1 MKQTKICIACV
12 ALIASTM
19 ASSAFAQ
26 SNDGDGNEKPFSLFG
41 DALESATGISAF
53 GFLQIGYSS
62 NNTSTHDQATAGHTN
77 LPIVGAPDEGLQL
90 NALSLALEKPITTNI
105 LPRITPTPGPVPW
118 DFSWGFRTELLYGRN
133 ALPAQMFGFDSQWAV
148 NATPAGV
155 APGSTRQN
163 YVAMPQVFVQAYFPV
178 GLGVAAMFGRFGSGV
193 GHDIA
198 PDWRPGPNVFYS
210 KTYTFVAQP
219 DQVYGGLI
227 SANLMRNENGFL
239 AGEFGIVKGRQN
251 LNDNNN
257 SNSTIGALRWRST
270 DMNTWVDYSFM
281 SGDEQNDPTV
291 NNIQM
296 PISRIISANGQKREH
311 HSLSVGFKPADA
323 WQANVEY
330 VYGKQSGD
338 GQPGTID
345 ILTFNPAIGNF
356 FTGGEYSGI
365 VAQAVFSA
373 SDKLSYG
380 ARYEN
385 FKDTKGVALFPVT
398 AVPSEFNAVTL
409 GMTYK
414 INKSAI
420 LRPEVRYDWQTGNN
434 GINAFGGGTA
444 DKQTTLSTDLIIYF

>member
-1 MKQTKICIACV
+1 MKHTKICIACA

-19 ASSAFAQ
+19 TASAFAQ

-41 DALESATGISAF
+41 DALESATGINAF

-77 LPIVGAPDEGLQL
+77 LPVAGAADEGLQL
-90 NALSLALEKPITTNI
+90 NALSLALERPITTNI

-118 DFSWGFRTELLYGRN
+118 DFSWGFRTELVYGRN
-133 ALPAQMFGFDSQWAV
+133 GLPAQMFGFDSQWAA

-155 APGSTRQN
+155 VPGSTRQN
-163 YVAMPQVFVQAYFPV
+163 YIAMPQAFVQAYFPV

-198 PDWRPGPNVFYS
+198 PEWRPGPNVFYS

-219 DQVYGGLI
+219 DQVYGGLV
-227 SANLMRNENGFL
+227 SANLMRNEYGFL
-239 AGEFGIVKGRQN
+239 AGELGIVKGRQN

-257 SNSTIGALRWRST
+257 SKSMIGALRWRST
-270 DMNTWVDYSFM
+270 DMNTWIDYSFM
-281 SGDEQNDPTV
+281 KGDEQNDPTV

-296 PISRIISANGQKREH
+296 PISRIISANGQMREH

-323 WQANVEY
+323 WQANVEF

-338 GQPGTID
+338 GKPGTID
-345 ILTFNPAIGNF
+345 ILTFNPAAGNF
-356 FTGGEYSGI
+356 FTGGEYSGV
-365 VAQAVFSA
+365 VAQAVHTV
-373 SDKLSYG
+373 SDRLSYG

-385 FKDTKGVALFPVT
+385 FKDAKGVALFPVT
-398 AVPSEFNAVTL
+398 AVPGEFNAVTL
-409 GMTYK
+409 GINYK

-444 DKQTTLSTDLIIYF
+444 DKQTTLSADLIIHF